1 MTDRDAAI
9 LRNFKQLLLQHLQP
23 LEVRIFGSR
32 ARGDATLD
40 SDLDVFGLVEHASR
54 TIEKIV
60 SDCAWEAGYAV
71 DVVVVPIVVGR
82 DHLER
87 SLKDSVFVKNIY
99 REGIAV

>member
-1 MTDRDAAI
+1 M
-9 LRNFKQLLLQHLQP
+9 
-23 LEVRIFGSR
+23 
-32 ARGDATLD
+32 
-40 SDLDVFGLVEHASR
+40 EHASR